1 VDMRRIALP
10 TEMEAVY
17 LSFPD
22 LRDLEHKAP
31 PPPDWQGLVDPE
43 LRDLDRKEHTPQEWQ
58 QLMEK
63 TIYRIYRLGLFDRSS
78 HTSKELFRL
87 EVVGL
92 TLRNYP
98 AAKRF
103 LIARGH
109 SASEVEA
116 MPAPKVVMLYTM
128 AHYDELRDEM
138 FKWLNLPYA
147 EARPGLEGAEKQLKE
162 ARARQ
167 SEIIPLAAM
176 LLPALQ
182 AASNAQ
188 VRHERTFALL
198 RVLEA
203 LRLYGA
209 AHNRLPDK
217 LSDITEVPI
226 PVDPV
231 TGSPFGYGRSG
242 DAAWLDAPP
251 GRGLSRS
258 DWVLRRLDITFVP
271 KGK

>member
-1 VDMRRIALP
+1 
-10 TEMEAVY
+10 
-17 LSFPD
+17 
-22 LRDLEHKAP
+22 
-31 PPPDWQGLVDPE
+31 
-43 LRDLDRKEHTPQEWQ
+43 
-58 QLMEK
+58 
-63 TIYRIYRLGLFDRSS
+63 
-78 HTSKELFRL
+78 
-87 EVVGL
+87 
-92 TLRNYP
+92 
-98 AAKRF
+98 
-103 LIARGH
+103 
-109 SASEVEA
+109 
-116 MPAPKVVMLYTM
+116 MPVPKVVLLYTLG
-128 AHYDELRDEM
+128 HYEELRDEM
-138 FKWLNLPYA
+138 FKWLSLPYA
-147 EARPGLEGAEKQLKE
+147 EARPGLEAADKRLKE
-162 ARARQ
+162 AFARQ
-167 SEIIPLAAM
+167 SEIIPLARI

-182 AASNAQ
+182 AVSNAR

-242 DAAWLDAPP
+242 DTASLDAPP